1 MRKKI
6 LIIDDEHDFGVL
18 LKLSLQ
24 ENGFDVIIA
33 EDGKSGL
40 EKAKYEK
47 PDLIILDLGL
57 PGLSGEEVCR
67 KIRKDECPKGVPIIM
82 LTAKG
87 SDADRIIGKVIGA
100 DSYLTKPCDTQI
112 LLKEIDRLIGTTD

>member
-6 LIIDDEHDFGVL
+6 LIIDDERDFGAL

-40 EKAKYEK
+40 EKAKYER
-47 PDLIILDLGL
+47 PDLIIFDLGL
-57 PGLSGEEVCR
+57 PGLSGEEICR
-67 KIRKDECPKGVPIIM
+67 QIRKDECPKGVPIIM

>member
-6 LIIDDEHDFGVL
+6 LIIDDERDFGAL

-40 EKAKYEK
+40 EKAKYER

-57 PGLSGEEVCR
+57 PGLSGEEICR
-67 KIRKDECPKGVPIIM
+67 QIRKDECPKGVPIIM